1 MLIHTHV
8 LMIYIKKG
16 VKRARIKIMGSVLVI
31 IFQFLYNPKVDSRF
45 ALLP

>member
-1 MLIHTHV
+1 MTEQTEKNLV
-8 LMIYIKKG
+8 RRRGKG
-16 VKRARIKIMGSVLVI
+16 FGAKIMGSVLVI